1 MSRQNTMFAFSLSAL
16 AITLLLFLAI
26 IPSWGQGAPSKEDVI
41 AKRQE
46 IMKTNGANVRELRN
60 KEKDGKIKEIA
71 VNAQA
76 IAENLTKEVN
86 LFPEGSVS
94 DKSRAKPEIWKDRAK
109 FDQLY
114 KETIAAAQQLQK
126 LASAGDADGVKAQ
139 IAKLGDT
146 CTACHN
152 SFRKPEEAKKSS

>member
-1 MSRQNTMFAFSLSAL
+1 MRQRKAFFMLSVFTSASALLLSL
-16 AITLLLFLAI
+16 AIT
-26 IPSWGQGAPSKEDVI
+26 PSSGQGAYGQEDVI

-60 KEKDGKIKEIA
+60 KEKEGKIKEIA

-76 IAENLTKEVN
+76 IAENLTREVN

-94 DKSRAKPEIWKDRAK
+94 SKSRAKPEIWKDRAK

-114 KETIAAAQQLQK
+114 KDTIAAAQQLQK
-126 LASAGDADGVKAQ
+126 LASAGDADGVKSQ

>member
-1 MSRQNTMFAFSLSAL
+1 MRRRNTMFTLFLSAL
-16 AITLLLFLAI
+16 AIPLLLSLSTA
-26 IPSWGQGAPSKEDVI
+26 PSWGQGAGKEDVI

-76 IAENLTKEVN
+76 IADNLERETN
-86 LFPEGSVS
+86 LFPEGSTS

-114 KETIAAAQQLQK
+114 KDTIAAARQLQR
-126 LASAGDADGVKAQ
+126 LASAGDAAGVKVQ
-139 IAKLGDT
+139 IAKLGDA
-146 CTACHN
+146 CTACHTP
-152 SFRKPEEAKKSS
+152 FRKPEEGKKN